1 LAMNRYT
8 SSKHNALGSIPVN
21 KKYHVQLS
29 GDQRQQLERLIGT
42 GAAPARTQTHARILL
57 KADAA
62 TVGGAWPDERIAEAC
77 DVSIPTIERV
87 RRAFVTEGLDL
98 ALYRRR
104 PQGPSRR
111 RKLDGRQQAHLIA
124 VTCGPPPEGQ
134 GRWTLALLADKLV
147 ELHIVNAIAR
157 ETVRQ
162 TLQHNELKPWL
173 KREWKIPPKANAGFV
188 AQMEDVLSVYTRPL
202 DPKHPLICFDESN
215 KEQHIEV
222 ETALPM
228 QVGQPL
234 RYESTFERNGVSNLF
249 MFFAPLH
256 NWRHV
261 KVTDRRTN
269 ADWAQCMKDLV
280 DVHFPDAERIV
291 LVQDN
296 LSTHTPAALYSAF
309 APEEAKRIWDRL
321 EFHYTPKYG
330 SWLNMAEIELS
341 VLARQCLKRRIPDQP
356 SLRRE
361 VAAWERDRNRKQAT
375 VQWRFTTVD
384 ARIKLAKLYPT
395 IEPIK

>member
-1 LAMNRYT
+1 LT
-8 SSKHNALGSIPVN
+8 
-21 KKYHVQLS
+21 
-29 GDQRQQLERLIGT
+29 
-42 GAAPARTQTHARILL
+42 
-57 KADAA
+57 
-62 TVGGAWPDERIAEAC
+62 
-77 DVSIPTIERV
+77 
-87 RRAFVTEGLDL
+87 
-98 ALYRRR
+98 
-104 PQGPSRR
+104 
-111 RKLDGRQQAHLIA
+111 
-124 VTCGPPPEGQ
+124 
-134 GRWTLALLADKLV
+134 LLAERLV
-147 ELHIVNAIAR
+147 ELKLVDTIAR

-162 TLQHNELKPWL
+162 TLQQNELKPWL

-188 AQMEDVLSVYTRPL
+188 AQMEDVLDIYAGPADPTRPL
-202 DPKHPLICFDESN
+202 VCFDESN

-222 ETALPM
+222 IEPLPM
-228 QVGQPL
+228 EQGQPQ
-234 RYESTFERNGVSNLF
+234 RYESTYERNGVSNLF

-280 DVHFPDAERIV
+280 DIHFPDAEKIV

-321 EFHYTPKYG
+321 EFHYTPKHG

-341 VLARQCLKRRIPDQP
+341 VLSRQCLKRRIPNQP
-356 SLRRE
+356 SLKRE
-361 VAAWERDRNRKQAT
+361 VAAWETGRNSKQAT
-375 VQWRFTTVD
+375 VHWRFTTAD